1 MLTLLFWFQTP
12 IQGSVPVGES
22 EEKSRSRSSTPRAE
36 NALDILLDELQT
48 FSQPPTAIGTS
59 ASTIP
64 TEHTGTLRRLHSYPS
79 GDSKP
84 PVPERSSDLLS
95 KRVPPPPPP
104 RTSSK
109 SPLASPTN
117 PMPPARNVST
127 NVSSPVRKNILP
139 RTADKDRPLNVS
151 NSSSSENV
159 NSQEETPNQLR
170 QEYLEQK
177 HQELLRKQKALQE
190 QYTRL
195 QRTPP
200 PDLVQLKKTGS
211 EGNIIQKM
219 GLSLTAA
226 APMSGSMSHFGYFK
240 PSAPLV
246 TTETATSATSVTT
259 NKLYET
265 DILWLTHGYKLSGIH
280 RVAIVPLFNPTL
292 STVHVFLL
300 SIITLT
306 SNYTL

>member
-1 MLTLLFWFQTP
+1 MFWFQTP
-12 IQGSVPVGES
+12 LPGSVPVGED
-22 EEKSRSRSSTPRAE
+22 EEKPGSRSVTPRTE
-36 NALDILLDELQT
+36 NALDVLLDELQT
-48 FSQPPTAIGTS
+48 FSQPPAGATT
-59 ASTIP
+59 TIP
-64 TEHTGTLRRLHSYPS
+64 AEHTGTLRRLHSYPS
-79 GDSKP
+79 GDAKP

-117 PMPPARNVST
+117 PLTPARNTSS
-127 NVSSPVRKNILP
+127 NVSSPVRKNTLP
-139 RTADKDRPLNVS
+139 RTADKDKSLNVS

-159 NSQEETPNQLR
+159 NSQEDTPSSLPR

-177 HQELLRKQKALQE
+177 HQELLRKQRALQE

-219 GLSLTAA
+219 GLSLTAS

-240 PSAPLV
+240 PSAPLDNASD
-246 TTETATSATSVTT
+246 TTGAANAGGAVTT

-265 DILWLTHGYKLSGIH
+265 DILWLTHRY
-280 RVAIVPLFNPTL
+280 
-292 STVHVFLL
+292 
-300 SIITLT
+300 
-306 SNYTL
+306 NYCGFIY